1 MRVHGVRIIGARG
14 DRIITRNNILTYTA
28 VLSLSF
34 PLSLSHASAHTLH
47 LFFSLFLSRCV
58 DYKCL
63 DFARDGIKLNF
74 SNDTERS
81 VRAPLLFFSL
91 PLTRPL
97 LSSKPARRNA
107 NISAVFPYTYAGNLA
122 HALRSFFS
130 LSFSLF
136 LLLFRASNEAERKR
150 ALRWCEIFIYVYIQ
164 LGCGVCCRGRRR
176 VSTHCAS
183 LRRWFLVVSFAPLF
197 AANIDFFSLPCGADE
212 RWWWV

>member
-136 LLLFRASNEAERKR
+136 SYCSARQTRPSASARFAGAKFSFM
-150 ALRWCEIFIYVYIQ
+150 FIYSSVVAFAVAAAVEFRPIVRH
-164 LGCGVCCRGRRR
+164 CGGGFWLSLSR
-176 VSTHCAS
+176 HCS
-183 LRRWFLVVSFAPLF
+183 PQ
-197 AANIDFFSLPCGADE
+197 I
-212 RWWWV
+212 